1 MLSRCEEG
9 WQKQAQPVMD
19 VAAGTKILKSF
30 FVVRGIEDGE
40 TVGSSVLSLRSIEQK
55 LRRDC

>member
-1 MLSRCEEG
+1 MLSRCEEE
-9 WQKQAQPVMD
+9 WQKQVQAVMD

-40 TVGSSVLSLRSIEQK
+40 MVGSSVLSLLSIEYK
-55 LRRDC
+55 LGRDC